1 MLERANV
8 RDEQHAA
15 ELRAKSNELKVAN
28 AKMAEVKE
36 HLRRLSFVVVNIHS
50 SSGSARVVERGL
62 PRSVTTP
69 GTPAAGA
76 GASSADAVF
85 NQGMARKSTAL
96 GTPPTAAAAAAEV
109 EGPAAPTPALCAALH
124 NLTNNTGV

>member
-1 MLERANV
+1 MLERANA
-8 RDEQHAA
+8 RDEQHTA

-69 GTPAAGA
+69 GTPAAA

-96 GTPPTAAAAAAEV
+96 GTPPTAAAAA
-109 EGPAAPTPALCAALH
+109 EGESPAAPTPALCAALH
-124 NLTNNTGV
+124 NLTNNAGA